1 MYTNMTKSFG
11 LNKSI
16 SRKYMKSKLSYTNY
30 YLGMIAMS
38 YLTSEQTQ
46 VKQKLF
52 THFICRP

>member
-1 MYTNMTKSFG
+1 MYSRIYMYNVHTNMTKSFS

-16 SRKYMKSKLSYTNY
+16 SRKYMKSKLLSTNN

-46 VKQKLF
+46 VEQ
-52 THFICRP
+52 